1 MFQFKLP
8 DPGEGL
14 TEANI
19 VSWKIKEG
27 DEVKVNDIIVEIET
41 SKSLVELPAP
51 VKGRIHKIL
60 IPEGAEDVEIGTVIV
75 EIDDGSGASA
85 PVAAVPAAIQSA
97 PKAAV
102 GEGKPFL
109 LPDPGEGLTEA
120 NIVSWKVKD
129 GDKVKV
135 NDIIVEI
142 ETSKS
147 LVELPSP
154 WTGTIVKILVPEG
167 SEDVAIGTP
176 IVMIDDGSAPVAA
189 PASDDDDDASGPM
202 LVGYGAKPAA
212 HARRARKGQPDE
224 GGAAANAAMNASYAG
239 PNVPAEVP
247 NLEPVAVATTG
258 KVLAKPPVR
267 KFAKDN
273 GIDLAAVAGTGPD
286 GSITRADV
294 ESFMAKGA
302 SSVAPVSVASNA
314 APVAAAAGVGR
325 LEAKRTPIKGVRKV
339 TAQAMVDSAFT
350 KPHVTEWVEIDCTET
365 MLLVE
370 KLKARRE
377 FRDQKVSPLLVY
389 AKAVCLAMARTPEI
403 NSSWDGAA
411 MEIVQ
416 HGAVNL
422 GIAAA
427 TPRGLMVP
435 NIKNADAMNLLE
447 LNRAINDLV
456 KVAKD
461 GKLQPADYSGGT
473 FTITNV
479 GVFGVDSG
487 TPIINGNESA
497 ILAMG
502 SIVRKPWVV
511 GIGAAER
518 IEPRWVTT
526 LALSFDHRLIDG
538 EQGSVFLR
546 SVADVLTDPTMA
558 MMF

>member
-60 IPEGAEDVEIGTVIV
+60 VPEGSEDVEIGTIIV
-75 EIDDGSGASA
+75 EIDDGSAAA
-85 PVAAVPAAIQSA
+85 PVAAAPVAQAA

-189 PASDDDDDASGPM
+189 PAAEDDDDASGPM

-212 HARRARKGQPDE
+212 HARRARKGQPDD
-224 GGAAANAAMNASYAG
+224 GGTAANAAMNASYAG
-239 PNVPAEVP
+239 PNVTTEVP
-247 NLEPVAVATTG
+247 SLEPTASVTTG

-267 KFAKDN
+267 KFAKDK

-294 ESFMAKGA
+294 ENFVAQG
-302 SSVAPVSVASNA
+302 SSPAAPVSVAASAA
-314 APVAAAAGVGR
+314 APVAVAAGVGR

-511 GIGAAER
+511 GTGADER

-546 SVADVLTDPTMA
+546 SVADILTDPTMA